1 MSPHNS
7 NRYLRAGMS
16 VGNTMAMASH
26 NIPRIAVVIPQYG
39 PVGGAER
46 FACEVTE
53 RMASTGRYE
62 FHVYTN
68 SWQATS
74 GSPVVFHKV
83 PIIKFPR
90 SLRPWSFP
98 WFARRAIESGQFD
111 LVHSHDRIFRA
122 NVFSVH
128 CVPHLNWVCSVRQK
142 RVSIFDR
149 TVTAVERRMMRSSAA
164 EWFLPV
170 SSLAMEAFR
179 RTYSE
184 LHGQWRIMHPGVD
197 ATRFAS
203 PDREV
208 CRREIRGRHGISDRD
223 LLVLFVGMNF
233 EVKGLD
239 AILAALAKART
250 KANVRLLV
258 VGRGNESKYRQL
270 THFYGIDA
278 AVTFVGPQI
287 AGLEQY
293 YRAADIFIMLS
304 LFDTFGMVVL
314 EAMAAGL
321 PVIVSPNVGAK
332 DLVVEGKNGFVLPSA
347 QDIDTAAER
356 ILQLR
361 DPVRW
366 IAMSANA
373 CHTAAQHDWD
383 GLARQ
388 LEMIY
393 QQVLDDKRERGRE

>member
-1 MSPHNS
+1 
-7 NRYLRAGMS
+7 MS
-16 VGNTMAMASH
+16 VHNTIATVSH
-26 NIPRIAVVIPQYG
+26 IPRIAVVIPKYG

-53 RMASTGRYE
+53 RLARSGHYE
-62 FHVYTN
+62 FHVFAN
-68 SWQATS
+68 CWQATP
-74 GSPVVFHKV
+74 GSPVVFHKI

-98 WFARRAIESGQFD
+98 WFAQRAIECGQFN

-122 NVFSVH
+122 DVFSVH
-128 CVPHLNWVCSVRQK
+128 CIPHVSWVLSVRQK

-149 TVTAVERRMMRSSAA
+149 TVAAVERRMMRSSAA
-164 EWFLPV
+164 KWFLPV
-170 SSLAMEAFR
+170 SSLAMESFR

-184 LHGQWRIMHPGVD
+184 LHGQWRIMHPGVN
-197 ATRFAS
+197 ATQFAS
-203 PDREV
+203 PDRKM
-208 CRREIRGRHGISDRD
+208 CRLEIRGRLGISDKD

-239 AILAALAKART
+239 TIMAALAKART

-270 THFYGIDA
+270 ARFYGIDA
-278 AVTFVGPQI
+278 AVTFVGPQGT
-287 AGLEQY
+287 GLEQY

-347 QDIDTAAER
+347 QDVDAAADR

-366 IAMSANA
+366 MAMSADA
-373 CHTAAQHDWD
+373 VHTAAQHDWD

-388 LEMIY
+388 LEIIY
-393 QQVLDDKRERGRE
+393 QQVLDDKCKRGGE